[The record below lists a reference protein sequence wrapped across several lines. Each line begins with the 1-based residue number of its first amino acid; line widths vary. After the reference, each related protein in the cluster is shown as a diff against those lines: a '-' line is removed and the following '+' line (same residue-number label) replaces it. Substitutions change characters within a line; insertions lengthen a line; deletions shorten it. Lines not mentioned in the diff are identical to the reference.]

1 MTVMTNRRSNLA
13 AIAVLLVFAVG
24 LPAESLAGQ
33 SASDNLKTEQKTSKR
48 RPASDQISAGGPC
61 VPGSP
66 GYDPDQCRRDIM
78 K

>member
-1 MTVMTNRRSNLA
+1 MISRRASLA
-13 AIAVLLVFAVG
+13 AIAGLLVFSFG
-24 LPAESLAGQ
+24 MPAASLAGP
-33 SASDNLKTEQKTSKR
+33 SASNSIKAEQKTSKR

-66 GYDPDQCRRDIM
+66 GFNPDKCRELIL